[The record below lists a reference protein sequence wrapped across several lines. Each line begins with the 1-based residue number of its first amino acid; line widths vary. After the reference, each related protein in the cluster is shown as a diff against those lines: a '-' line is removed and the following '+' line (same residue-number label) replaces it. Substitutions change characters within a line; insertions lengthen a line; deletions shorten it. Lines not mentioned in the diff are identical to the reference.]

1 MSEGR
6 NHRPEEDSSV
16 GFTPE
21 ELASIEEIAQED
33 SDVQPSADDGPV
45 SSSRQPRQKARSTAA
60 GFPLAGQWQIAVIR
74 IVMAASGVGASV
86 VSGYFAI
93 ARLGEFMPRG
103 LAAILGA
110 FIVAFAVIAF
120 ELVLVF
126 VQRRS
131 YFAAA
136 TFVMLWAL
144 VAVFT
149 LNATI
154 AGFYT
159 FYTSVKHEATIK
171 EAPENAQAEALRSL
185 DTDETDLRARIDT
198 LTLDLRAN
206 ERTVQNTTGTAVER
220 SDYGRV
226 FYDAQTR
233 IASDSKALDAL
244 AARTE
249 VVRQK
254 RAAILAA
261 TPAVA
266 AAVKRV
272 DYFEWAGG
280 ILHWRPATMEL
291 VSAIFPSVFIDLIS
305 SIGLAVALFLGT
317 WNARQDAMSKAN
329 AWEGRAG

>member
-1 MSEGR
+1 
-6 NHRPEEDSSV
+6 
-16 GFTPE
+16 
-21 ELASIEEIAQED
+21 
-33 SDVQPSADDGPV
+33 
-45 SSSRQPRQKARSTAA
+45 
-60 GFPLAGQWQIAVIR
+60 
-74 IVMAASGVGASV
+74 MAASGVGASV

-136 TFVMLWAL
+136 TFVFLWAL

-159 FYTSVKHEATIK
+159 FYTSVKHQAAAQ
-171 EAPENAQAEALRSL
+171 EAPENASKNALDSL
-185 DTDETDLRARIDT
+185 VSEESGIRTRIDV
-198 LTLDLRAN
+198 LTRDLQAN
-206 ERTVQNTTGTAVER
+206 ENTISNTTTTADER
-220 SDYGRV
+220 SNYGRV
-226 FYDAQTR
+226 FYDAEAR
-233 IASDSKALDAL
+233 VAADSKNLDEL
-244 AARTE
+244 QGRLQ
-249 VVRQK
+249 VVREK
-254 RAAILAA
+254 ERAIMAA
-261 TPAVA
+261 SPAVA
-266 AAVKRV
+266 AAVKRT

-280 ILHWRPATMEL
+280 LLHWPPATMEL

-305 SIGLAVALFLGT
+305 SIGLAVALFLSSQGKEK
-317 WNARQDAMSKAN
+317 S
-329 AWEGRAG
+329 